1 MWSTMPTLD
10 EPPKKSRLLVFNI
23 DHDFI
28 LVLFRTEKTDE
39 TILNKVPAVYLC
51 VCAMIHDV

>member
-1 MWSTMPTLD
+1 MPTLD